1 MQYYCEYMG
10 CIEVDRH
17 RYAIATY
24 GAHGVGSLLHFMWL
38 LDIKFNLSCLC
49 RQINQITKVQLVSNL
64 KK

>member
-1 MQYYCEYMG
+1 MYRSGQTQICQSN
-10 CIEVDRH
+10 
-17 RYAIATY
+17 IATY

-49 RQINQITKVQLVSNL
+49 RQINQITKVQSVSNL